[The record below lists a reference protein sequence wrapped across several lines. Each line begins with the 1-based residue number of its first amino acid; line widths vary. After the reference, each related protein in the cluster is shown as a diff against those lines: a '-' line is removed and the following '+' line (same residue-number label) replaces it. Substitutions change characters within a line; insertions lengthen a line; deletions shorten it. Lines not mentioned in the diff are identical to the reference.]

1 MRLDNQG
8 RKKNTKK
15 SLCVRFNS
23 VLSFFPL
30 LLSLSLSFFLPNPL
44 FLSLALILSLCVFIR
59 LILWYCSYAMIQLLH
74 DGTMKQS
81 RASRFSLRLPQ
92 PKVAAKRMPGEKG
105 PSLSLFSCL
114 IEGNCCLRSSQLRFS
129 SHAARRRRGNVVIPC
144 PPTTVLYCSG
154 LYCGQEG
161 RHNFLKNA
169 WLEIQSSWN
178 ICSR

>member
-1 MRLDNQG
+1 MSVSIVC
-8 RKKNTKK
+8 
-15 SLCVRFNS
+15 SLS
-23 VLSFFPL
+23 SLSFFLSPSL
-30 LLSLSLSFFLPNPL
+30 SFYLTLSFSLSLSFCLCVSL
-44 FLSLALILSLCVFIR
+44 FGWFCGIAVMRWFNYYTTAQWNKAGPADFPSDYLSL
-59 LILWYCSYAMIQLLH
+59 
-74 DGTMKQS
+74 
-81 RASRFSLRLPQ
+81 
-92 PKVAAKRMPGEKG
+92 KVAAKRMPGEKG